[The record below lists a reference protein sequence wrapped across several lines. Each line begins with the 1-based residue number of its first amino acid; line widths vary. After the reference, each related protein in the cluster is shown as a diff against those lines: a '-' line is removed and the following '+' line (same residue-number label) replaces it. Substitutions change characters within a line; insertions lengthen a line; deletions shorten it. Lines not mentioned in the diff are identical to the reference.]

1 MKRFL
6 SLALAGLFLLG
17 LPGPGWAQKEV
28 EPPAVPPMLE
38 GQRPLA
44 HPETREAAPPSKVER
59 KKVKPKAKLRGKRG
73 KVRERGK
80 KAGKKRPQVAK
91 KKGRKT
97 AKKKPQAQV
106 E

>member
-6 SLALAGLFLLG
+6 SLATAGLFLLG
-17 LPGPGWAQKEV
+17 LPGSGWAQKEV

-44 HPETREAAPPSKVER
+44 HPESRQAASPPKVER
-59 KKVKPKAKLRGKRG
+59 KKAKPKAKVRGKRG
-73 KVRERGK
+73 KVRKRIK
-80 KAGKKRPQVAK
+80 KASKKRPQVAK
-91 KKGRKT
+91 KKGPKT